1 MRLILATLLSA
12 AFSAGAMAAATPQTL
27 EVDVEGLN
35 CALCTE
41 AMKQEMKHKAGALDI
56 EPRLEC
62 GRIYLSMPPGQKLN
76 EGALSFMLLSNGFNL
91 KGVKPAG
98 KSLAQVRQTA
108 KETC

>member
-1 MRLILATLLSA
+1 MRLILAAFLCA
-12 AFSAGAMAAATPQTL
+12 AVSTTVLGAAVPPTL
-27 EVDVEGLN
+27 EVEVEGLN

-41 AMKQEMKHKAGALDI
+41 AMKQEIKHKSGALDI

-62 GRIYLSMPPGQKLN
+62 GRIYLSMPAGQKLN
-76 EGALSFMLLSNGFNL
+76 EGALSFMLMSNGFNL